1 MVYFIGDV
9 TSGSLQ
15 KLRQQI
21 FRNTEE
27 LLRLFDERR
36 KLSKSISIIKS
47 QANIDIRD
55 REREIFVM
63 NNIHPADSIQKGI
76 LNMIFEYT
84 ISCETMLN
92 VPEES
97 SHNSEP
103 IVIRGPISTLELLA
117 STISCSP
124 GTEVY
129 ANNEL
134 NEKFIIGA
142 VKKGAHIIVGNCNNA
157 DIKIGHCE
165 ELGTYDIV
173 ISNNDTMK
181 VRSEIVHSGGIGLKV
196 QVD

>member
-15 KLRQQI
+15 ELRQQI

-36 KLSKSISIIKS
+36 KLSKSISIVKS
-47 QANIDIRD
+47 QAKKDIRD
-55 REREIFVM
+55 REREIFVL

-84 ISCETMLN
+84 ISCETMPN

-97 SHNSEP
+97 SHTSEP
-103 IVIRGPISTLELLA
+103 IVIRGPIGTLELLA

-129 ANNEL
+129 SNNKL

-142 VKKGAHIIVGNCNNA
+142 AKKGAHIIVGSCDNA
-157 DIKIGHCE
+157 DIRIGHGE
-165 ELGTYDIV
+165 DLGTYDIV
-173 ISNNDTMK
+173 ISSNDMK
-181 VRSEIVHSGGIGLKV
+181 VRSRVVHSGGVGLRV

>member
-36 KLSKSISIIKS
+36 KLSKIISIIKS
-47 QANIDIRD
+47 QANMDIRD

-84 ISCETMLN
+84 ISCETMLHI
-92 VPEES
+92 PEES
-97 SHNSEP
+97 SHTSEP

-134 NEKFIIGA
+134 SEKFIIGA

-157 DIKIGHCE
+157 DIKIGHGE